1 MTLFLLLEIRA
12 VLKKSLLQ
20 YLLYKKQKE
29 VCANYVQLFVV
40 SWTVAHQAPLSMD
53 SPGKN
58 TGVGCHFL
66 LQGVFL
72 TQGSNLCLLCLLH
85 WQMDPFLLAP
95 PGKPFLKL
103 KRMFH
108 ISCSPFHKNIRKY
121 FTHLKNESC
130 FILMILIYFH
140 RVRF

>member
-1 MTLFLLLEIRA
+1 MSLQNLSVLFQNVVGNHVIPPIGPKTEPHTGFLRAQMICRVPLIFFFPMTLFLLLEIGA

-58 TGVGCHFL
+58 AGVGCHFL
-66 LQGVFL
+66 LQGFFP
-72 TQGSNLCLLCLLH
+72 TQGSNPCLLCLLH
-85 WQMDPFLLAP
+85 
-95 PGKPFLKL
+95 
-103 KRMFH
+103 
-108 ISCSPFHKNIRKY
+108 
-121 FTHLKNESC
+121 
-130 FILMILIYFH
+130 
-140 RVRF
+140 

>member
-1 MTLFLLLEIRA
+1 MTLFLLLEIGA

-58 TGVGCHFL
+58 AGVGCHFL
-66 LQGVFL
+66 LQGFFP
-72 TQGSNLCLLCLLH
+72 TQGSNPCLLCLLH
-85 WQMDPFLLAP
+85 WQ
-95 PGKPFLKL
+95 
-103 KRMFH
+103 
-108 ISCSPFHKNIRKY
+108 I
-121 FTHLKNESC
+121 
-130 FILMILIYFH
+130 ILSY
-140 RVRF
+140 